1 MGFGIWG
8 VLGLG
13 VRICNPTESLEELL
27 EDTEKRQQELSEKQH
42 RGGNPGLGGRVL
54 YAFGA

>member
-1 MGFGIWG
+1 MG

-42 RGGNPGLGGRVL
+42 RGGNPGPGGRVL